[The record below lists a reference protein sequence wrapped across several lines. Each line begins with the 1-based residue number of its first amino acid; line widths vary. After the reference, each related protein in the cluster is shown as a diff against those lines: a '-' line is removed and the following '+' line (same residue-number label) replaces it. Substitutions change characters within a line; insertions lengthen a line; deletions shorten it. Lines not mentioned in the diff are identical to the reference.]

1 MNTDKA
7 TDTPPQ
13 PPAVVAPLDRGVRPL
28 RHESARLKFLERRD
42 GHDGAQDFA
51 RRTLLIYRAAVKRGK
66 DGRRSGYGSA
76 YRRALVESC
85 LDFRTYLRPNGAAKR
100 P

>member
-1 MNTDKA
+1 MNEQT
-7 TDTPPQ
+7 Q
-13 PPAVVAPLDRGVRPL
+13 PALAGQVDRNVRPL
-28 RHESARLKFLERRD
+28 RHEAARLEFLERRD
-42 GHDGAQDFA
+42 GLHGAQDFA
-51 RRTLLIYRAAVKRGK
+51 RRTLVIYRAAVKRGK

-85 LDFRTYLRPNGAAKR
+85 LDFRLYLRPNARSKTSPDFA